1 MGRRI
6 RSEEEKMRAFS
17 GLKDAISEEI
27 IDKLPPVLNI
37 RDLQAVAGTS
47 ASYLRSSLTAGR
59 LNGTQ
64 VGTHWVLPRD
74 ENRTFI
80 KRRILKIMDAKA
92 KPAEAPATIAP
103 DPVCF
108 ACGAHSLQA

>member
-6 RSEEEKMRAFS
+6 RTEEEKMRAFS

-47 ASYLRSSLTAGR
+47 ASYLRSSLSAGR
-59 LNGTQ
+59 LSGTQ
-64 VGTHWVLPRD
+64 VGSQWELPRD
-74 ENRTFI
+74 ANRTFL
-80 KRRILKIMDAKA
+80 KRRILKMM
-92 KPAEAPATIAP
+92 
-103 DPVCF
+103 
-108 ACGAHSLQA
+108 

>member
-6 RSEEEKMRAFS
+6 RTEEEKMRAFS

-47 ASYLRSSLTAGR
+47 ASYLRSSLSAGR
-59 LNGTQ
+59 LSGTQ
-64 VGTHWVLPRD
+64 VGSQWELPRD
-74 ENRTFI
+74 ANRTFL
-80 KRRILKIMDAKA
+80 KRRILKMMEQKA
-92 KPAEAPATIAP
+92 KPAEAQNARPA

-108 ACGAHSLQA
+108 ACGHHSMQA

>member
-27 IDKLPPVLNI
+27 IDKLPPVMNI

-47 ASYLRSSLTAGR
+47 ASYLRSSLSAGR
-59 LNGTQ
+59 LSGTQ
-64 VGTHWVLPRD
+64 VDSQWELPRD

-80 KRRILKIMDAKA
+80 KRRILKMMSDKA
-92 KPAEAPATIAP
+92 KPAETRTNLAP

-108 ACGAHSLQA
+108 ACGAHALQA

>member
-6 RSEEEKMRAFS
+6 RAEEEMMRAFS

-64 VGTHWVLPRD
+64 VGSQWELPRD
-74 ENRTFI
+74 ANRTFL
-80 KRRILKIMDAKA
+80 KRRILKMMEEKS
-92 KPAEAPATIAP
+92 KTAETRTAPAAAP
-103 DPVCF
+103 TCF
-108 ACGAHSLQA
+108 ACGAHALEA